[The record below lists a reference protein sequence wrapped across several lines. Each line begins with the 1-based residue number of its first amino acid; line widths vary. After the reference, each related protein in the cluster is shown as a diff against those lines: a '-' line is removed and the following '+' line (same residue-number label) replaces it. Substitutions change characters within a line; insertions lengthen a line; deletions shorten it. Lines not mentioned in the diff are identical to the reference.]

1 MTGTADAVPLLL
13 RRFGRQYAHDRCI
26 ICNYNGTLSIDNG
39 EIHRLQY
46 SHEIVIEIVKIEQV
60 ITIKVYRVA
69 DRKVMLIENSRLIG
83 GLGFLLHRACRQH
96 VFLF

>member
-1 MTGTADAVPLLL
+1 MTGTADAVPLSL
-13 RRFGRQYAHDRCI
+13 RWFGRQYAHDRCI
-26 ICNYNGTLSIDNG
+26 ICNYNVTLSIDNG

-46 SHEIVIEIVKIEQV
+46 SHEIVIEIVKIKQV

-83 GLGFLLHRACRQH
+83 DL
-96 VFLF
+96 VFYCIRHAGSTFFYS

>member
-1 MTGTADAVPLLL
+1 MEPTAW
-13 RRFGRQYAHDRCI
+13 
-26 ICNYNGTLSIDNG
+26 NYHINVTLFIDNG

-83 GLGFLLHRACRQH
+83 GLGFLLHQACRQH